1 MVVIFFY
8 QKYVL
13 KKGVTTLL
21 IFEKSVVQ
29 WVHTDSV
36 NPPRIGYQMG
46 IRWQP
51 SGSQMTTKRQPFC
64 DGLVLVLF

>member
-1 MVVIFFY
+1 MVVFFFE
-8 QKYVL
+8 KYVL

-36 NPPRIGYQMG
+36 NPPRIGYEMG

-51 SGSQMTTKRQPFC
+51 SGSQMTTK
-64 DGLVLVLF
+64 